1 MQDKK
6 SLIRDSVSLIP
17 NDLMITHLNWKLII
31 DAIVDGKNLL
41 MKGPAGS
48 GKTTALI
55 LGAKAT
61 NRPYFYFNLGATQDP
76 RSEIIGNTH
85 FDKEKGTYFAQSQ
98 FITAITTPNAVVVLD
113 ELSRVNLEGGNILL
127 TVLDHQ
133 RYLRISESPDTPLIQ
148 VAEGVSFLATANI
161 GNEYTGARVIDQAL
175 RERFEV
181 EIEMDLLPKE
191 KQAQLI
197 KLRYPDVTNEHI
209 DILTSI
215 YVQINDEVERETGKI
230 QTGISTRKILG
241 SARLLN
247 NGFTLSEAI
256 EAVIIENFSKEG
268 GTESERTFVSQI
280 VQKFIPSEELMN
292 DNIFSHSV

>member
-55 LGAKAT
+55 LGAKVT

-85 FDKEKGTYFAQSQ
+85 FDKEKGTYFAQSS

-148 VAEGVSFLATANI
+148 VADGVSFLATANI

-197 KLRYPDVTNEHI
+197 KLRYPEVSDEHI
-209 DILTSI
+209 NILTSI

-247 NGFTLSEAI
+247 NGFSLSEAI

-292 DNIFSHSV
+292 ENIFSHSV

>member
-85 FDKEKGTYFAQSQ
+85 FDKEKGTYFAKSQ
-98 FITAITTPNAVVVLD
+98 FITAITTPNSVVVLD

-197 KLRYPDVTNEHI
+197 KLRYPEVSDEHI
-209 DILTSI
+209 NILTSI
-215 YVQINDEVERETGKI
+215 YEQINNEVERETGKI

-247 NGFTLSEAI
+247 NGFTLSESI

-280 VQKFIPSEELMN
+280 VQKFIPSEELLN

>member
-61 NRPYFYFNLGATQDP
+61 NKPYFYFNLGATQDP

>member
-197 KLRYPDVTNEHI
+197 KLRYPDVTSEHI

>member
-98 FITAITTPNAVVVLD
+98 FITAITIPNSVVVLD

-280 VQKFIPSEELMN
+280 VQKFIPSEELMS